1 MPEPIVSMAAEDDEA
16 GGRAAGSG
24 AAGSAPTGAGSAG
37 PGAASGGSG
46 GALASGADAS
56 ASATFPADD
65 ALGPTVILPARQP
78 RQVVAAEPGIACWF
92 GKLPF
97 LGDFASRRL
106 PESFIRPWDEWLQP
120 GLAAARD
127 AIGDPWLD
135 LYLTFPVWRFV
146 LPAGLLGDTC
156 WIGVLL
162 PSVDRV
168 GRCFPLTI
176 CEPLARSTLEDA
188 GLIGIDLHLAALA
201 GAGIEAL
208 DADAV
213 DFLEQRLA
221 GLGTLRTC
229 SDAWAGAGT
238 TGTAA
243 TAAAA
248 PIPLEAWLQR
258 PRPGQEPVS
267 AAWRLSAT
275 VPAVLASAASRFVV
289 ATLRDRALWWSPA
302 DESGGCGALLLEP
315 FPFSSRLLG
324 RLIGS
329 N

>member
-24 AAGSAPTGAGSAG
+24 AAGSAPAGAGSAG

-46 GALASGADAS
+46 GALAPGAGAS

-65 ALGPTVILPARQP
+65 TLGPTVILPAQEP
-78 RQVVAAEPGIACWF
+78 RQAAPEPRLACWF